1 MFLDVAFGV
10 HDGLVGVGRVPSIT
24 RSGGRASTVEVGT
37 LMMAGVGAALATLL
51 IDLKLH
57 VPGHAILR
65 AVFPMACGFA
75 LVPRRL
81 GGSIM
86 GASAM
91 STALLLQ
98 LGGFMAKGAGA
109 VTSLCLTGLL
119 LDLALWTA
127 RGGWRLYGGFILA
140 GLGSNVGAFAVKAAL
155 ELVAGSGG
163 GRTFADWW
171 PVAVWTYPTCGV
183 IAGLVSALTWFH
195 FKTTRRT
202 NEQPEGST

>member
-1 MFLDVAFGV
+1 MIFQAALSV
-10 HDGLVGVGRVPSIT
+10 HDGLVGVGRFPSIT
-24 RSGGRASTVEVGT
+24 RSGQRTSALELGT

-57 VPGHAILR
+57 IPGHAILR

-98 LGGFMAKGAGA
+98 VGGLMEKGAGA

-140 GLGSNVGAFAVKAAL
+140 GLGSNVGAFAVKAML
-155 ELVAGSGG
+155 ELLTGGSG

-202 NEQPEGST
+202 NKQPEGLA